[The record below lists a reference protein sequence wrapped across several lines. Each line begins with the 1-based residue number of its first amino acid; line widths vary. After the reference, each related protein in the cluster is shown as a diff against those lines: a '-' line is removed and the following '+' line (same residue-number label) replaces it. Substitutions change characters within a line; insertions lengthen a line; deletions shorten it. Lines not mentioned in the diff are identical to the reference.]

1 MGRRA
6 HADCI
11 ARAEYGQLMRVTQDH
26 IREVLDRERTAQGVS
41 QQRLAQVIGVNREAM
56 RDRLL
61 GRTQMKAEELAALAA
76 FLQIDVSEFY
86 PAPSTV

>member
-1 MGRRA
+1 M
-6 HADCI
+6 
-11 ARAEYGQLMRVTQDH
+11 TQDH